1 VDVKIVEVG
10 LRDGLQNEPVTL
22 ATEVKQELI
31 ERLFQSGIKHL
42 EVTSF
47 VHPKWIP
54 QLSDA
59 DRLASGLPR
68 LPVTYRAL
76 VPNLRGLKR
85 ALDTRIDEYAVFLS
99 ASESHNQKNIN
110 KSIRDTIPVL
120 REVVQLAHQHGKRV
134 RGYVSTVF
142 GCPYEGDVPL
152 QNVVRICEQLLD
164 MGVYEISLGDTI
176 GVAAPLEVKNRL
188 KDIMSAV
195 PASKLAGHFHDTRG
209 TGLANAYVCLEEGIH
224 TLDTSFGGLGG
235 CPYAPGAAGNLAT
248 EDLVYMLNR
257 QGIDTGIDLDRLCE
271 TSLYVQKHL
280 GKPLPSKVLQSYAA
294 KKKECGGGNE
304 DGTGGH

>member
-1 VDVKIVEVG
+1 MEVG
-10 LRDGLQNEPVTL
+10 LRDGLQNESFTL
-22 ATEVKQELI
+22 ATGVKQELI
-31 ERLFQSGIKHL
+31 ERLFQAGVKHL

-59 DRLASGLPR
+59 DELAARLPR

-85 ALDTRIDEYAVFLS
+85 ALDTKIDEYAVFLS
-99 ASESHNQKNIN
+99 ASETHNRKNIN

-120 REVVQLAHQHGKRV
+120 KEVVQLAHQKGKRV

-142 GCPYEGDVPL
+142 GCPYEGNVPL
-152 QNVVRICEQLLD
+152 KNVVNICEQLLD

-176 GVAAPLEVKNRL
+176 GVAAPLEVKKRL
-188 KDIMSAV
+188 KELLTAV

-209 TGLANAYVCLEEGIH
+209 TGLANAHVCLEAGIF
-224 TLDTSFGGLGG
+224 TLDASFGGLGG

-248 EDLVYMLNR
+248 EDLVYMLER
-257 QGIDTGIDLDRLCE
+257 QGVNTGIDLDQLCE
-271 TSLYVQKHL
+271 ASLYAEQHL
-280 GKPLPSKVLQSYAA
+280 GKPLPSKVLKSYAA
-294 KKKECGGGNE
+294 KKDKTEGGSE
-304 DGTGGH
+304 DRTGCR